1 MRYSISMRFLLLIFA
16 ALVVM
21 PGATAIAQS
30 GMPTDS
36 GTLPTCQID
45 AIRTTLERGE
55 VTTLTW
61 SSANA
66 KTMYINTVGYVRP
79 NEDGAAQV
87 GPRLS
92 TNFRGTVSD
101 GTHTAECKFALSVRQ
116 TPVPTCTMSVLPN
129 PIRAGQ
135 TAVVSWSSTRA
146 QTCTSSTVATNGLA
160 QGTAR
165 VSPESSMTYRITC
178 SGHGGTVECAGNG
191 PGGVGATLAIDPG
204 CSPQAVYSCDGA
216 TIMRTDTTRECET
229 SVAPVRVC
237 EAPSFC
243 INGAA
248 TCQYRQVTAS
258 IRVEENF
265 IASGGQSKISWTSTN
280 ATQCS
285 VEGNGDTW
293 EGTRGA
299 ELTSPVTK
307 EVTYTLRCS
316 SPFNTVTDTVTI
328 SPLPAR

>member
-1 MRYSISMRFLLLIFA
+1 
-16 ALVVM
+16 M
-21 PGATAIAQS
+21 PGVFASAQS
-30 GMPTDS
+30 AVSLDS
-36 GTLPTCQID
+36 DALPTCQI
-45 AIRTTLERGE
+45 AAERTVLERGE

-61 SSANA
+61 SSTNA
-66 KTMYINTVGYVRP
+66 RTMYINTIGYVRP

-87 GPRLS
+87 GPALS

-101 GTHTAECKFALSVRQ
+101 GTRTVECKFALSVRQ
-116 TPVPTCTMSVLPN
+116 PPVPTCTMSVLPN

-146 QTCTSSTVATNGLA
+146 NTCTSSTVATNGAA

-165 VSPESSMTYRITC
+165 VSSESSTTYRITC
-178 SGHGGTVECAGNG
+178 AGLGGTVECAGNG
-191 PGGVGATLAIDPG
+191 PGGLGAALTIDPG
-204 CSPQAVYSCDGA
+204 CSPTAVYSCDGA
-216 TIMRTDTTRECET
+216 TIMRTDTTRQCET
-229 SVAPVRVC
+229 STTAVQVC

-243 INGAA
+243 LNGAA

-258 IRVEENF
+258 IRVAENF
-265 IASGGQSKISWTSTN
+265 IASGAQSSISWTSTN
-280 ATQCS
+280 AAQCS

-293 EGTRGA
+293 EGIKGS
-299 ELTSPVTK
+299 EQTSPVTK

-328 SPLPAR
+328 TPLPAR